1 MSTTLGS
8 VHCSSRGFR
17 TIGLTIGYYY
27 YYYSLARLIYLF
39 IFLIPQP
46 LVVPLDAFSDRLT
59 HGAQT
64 RRYRGGL
71 GLAFQ
76 PQPWTRLHRP

>member
-1 MSTTLGS
+1 M
-8 VHCSSRGFR
+8 HCSFRGFR

-27 YYYSLARLIYLF
+27 YYSLARPIYLF
-39 IFLIPQP
+39 ILLIPQL

-64 RRYRGGL
+64 
-71 GLAFQ
+71 
-76 PQPWTRLHRP
+76 